1 MKILSTIIAFILAA
15 LPAVAQQTGVDAIS
29 SSADGV
35 STYMPVVRMLCF
47 SIAGVIA
54 IVGAYTTYYAFHQ
67 GQDVQKRVMMTVG
80 SAMTFLT
87 MAIFLPKFFG
97 YDDNGFDTTGLIAQN
112 GGGGVGDSGT
122 GTSSMAGDTPGV
134 PGSGIDATIPD
145 INDPKWSETHTVN
158 EILDEYVP
166 VKYVDYQG
174 QPVYDLGRLWMD
186 YSFYHGNPSSN
197 SVYSHPE
204 YYDSYRSDIDG
215 LLSRNNYN
223 FDAAYT
229 QAMADYESCCE
240 AYASGDVWPY
250 GPSDYWRIAQSIEAL
265 QFISYS
271 MTWEK
276 KSGNW
281 EPPPAG
287 WENTFYP

>member
-97 YDDNGFDTTGLIAQN
+97 YDDNGFDTTGLIAQD
-112 GGGGVGDSGT
+112 GGGGGDSGT

-145 INDPKWSETHTVN
+145 INDPKWSETNTAVN
-158 EILDEYVP
+158 ILSEMIG
-166 VKYVDYQG
+166 VKYEYQG
-174 QPVYDLGRLWMD
+174 NPVIDLGQMWMD
-186 YSFYHGNPSSN
+186 YCFYHSPSPSS
-197 SVYSHPE
+197 YLSHRE
-204 YYDSYRSDIDG
+204 YYDYYQSDIDN
-215 LLSRNNYN
+215 LLSRYNYN
-223 FDAAYT
+223 FDDAYT
-229 QAMADYESCCE
+229 EAISNYEACCE
-240 AYASGDVWPY
+240 AAAQGDSWPY
-250 GPSDYWRIAQSIEAL
+250 SPSDYWKICEAIDAL
-265 QFISYS
+265 QNISCSYL
-271 MTWEK
+271 WEK
-276 KSGNW
+276 KTGNW
-281 EPPPAG
+281 EPPPSG
-287 WENTFYP
+287 WYAAFYQ